1 MNTGVSIV
9 LLSTVAD
16 RRGWYFQ
23 LLNAREADGVTPVIP
38 HEYCMTNVC
47 TYCSR
52 TSSARAIAE
61 RAMAIAAGLCVYTNT
76 NFIYESIAL

>member
-1 MNTGVSIV
+1 M
-9 LLSTVAD
+9 
-16 RRGWYFQ
+16 
-23 LLNAREADGVTPVIP
+23 LNAREADGVTPVIP

-61 RAMAIAAGLCVYTNT
+61 RNGACPHAAVCIAVSDGMARSHWDREWCRH
-76 NFIYESIAL
+76 